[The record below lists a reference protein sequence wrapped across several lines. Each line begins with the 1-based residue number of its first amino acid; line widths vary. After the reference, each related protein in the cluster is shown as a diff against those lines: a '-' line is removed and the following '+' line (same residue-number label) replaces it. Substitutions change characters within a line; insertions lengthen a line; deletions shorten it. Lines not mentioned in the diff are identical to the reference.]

1 MKFGAEWFHKWMD
14 SSILNHNLYEK
25 MTQSGLEVEKIP
37 EKEKV
42 FFSQVIVGRIISKI
56 IHKKNLKYV
65 IYQVQ
70 IQKNK
75 VIQIIDQNKDFC
87 NGTKILVA
95 LVGAKLLN
103 DLIIQVKLISGFFSF
118 GKFCSFKDL
127 GIQLTRDNLII
138 SFNHI
143 KIGTNFF
150 NYLYKNIIKVT
161 FPMNRI
167 DLRSVL
173 GISRDIAVVHHAL
186 LPEIIHRP
194 FSITEIKYRR
204 DISIDLYKTPVQY
217 IFREIYSVNL
227 HKPLPFKIY
236 ERLRK
241 FGLSCHDNVLL
252 DIMHYIFIETGY
264 WIHILDADL
273 LCGNLFLKYQYNQ
286 KDLKN
291 NELNISTNFFVL
303 SDEIKILSSHDME
316 FMQNASV
323 TLNTKNIF
331 LGSLCVHSSYLQN
344 YSLIIKNHDHN
355 IDYPKYNIIPELQR
369 NTMEYCT
376 ALIIKIFGG
385 LCTEIKIKN
394 SFLKKFLIPTIVLT
408 LEKFNKI
415 TGYFFTIQKMIK
427 ILKQCKFQYLYKNNN
442 IFFVTPPFWRT
453 DIQIE
458 EDVIGEIVRIYD
470 CENTII
476 TTPINQFIIQ
486 KDSNYENRKL
496 FCIKSFLV
504 NQGYYEI
511 ISYSFINSELQK
523 LIFPKKKFFNII
535 NPISLDMS
543 AMRLSLWIGL
553 IRCVAYNQNRQNKSI
568 RIFEN
573 GLCFLSD
580 IEKNLGINQEE
591 HISGAISG
599 YFNEHTWNIKYRKFD
614 FYDLK
619 GVVESIFKIF
629 GYVELITFVSEK
641 FHGLD
646 KASSAGIYLANK
658 LVGRIGILDD
668 ALHEQFN
675 LIDSVILFEIFYTR
689 FSLKKKV
696 FISPI
701 SDLPVSKR
709 DISIIVSDF
718 IKSSDIIDICKK
730 NVSLKNVEI
739 YIYDVYHNINIPKDK
754 KSISIRF
761 IFENKKNM
769 LIDREINT
777 NIQRCVI
784 ALQTKFQAI
793 LRD

>member
-1 MKFGAEWFHKWMD
+1 MKFGAEWFRKWMD
-14 SSILNHNLYEK
+14 SSISNHDLYEK

-37 EKEKV
+37 EKEKF
-42 FFSQVIVGRIISKI
+42 FFSQVIIGKIISKN
-56 IHKKNLKYV
+56 IHKKNLKYA
-65 IYQVQ
+65 IYKVQ

-75 VIQIIDQNKDFC
+75 FIQVIDQNKDFVH
-87 NGTKILVA
+87 GEKILVA
-95 LVGAKLLN
+95 LIGAKLLN
-103 DLIIQVKLISGFFSF
+103 NLMIQVKSIAGFFSF
-118 GKFCSFKDL
+118 GKFCSFEDL
-127 GIQLTRDNLII
+127 GIELKRNNLII

-150 NYLYKNIIKVT
+150 SYLYKEIIKVT

-173 GISRDIAVVHHAL
+173 GIARDIAVVNHSL
-186 LPEIIHRP
+186 LPKIIYRS
-194 FSITEIKYRR
+194 FSTTKLKYQRNLF
-204 DISIDLYKTPVQY
+204 IDLYKTPVQY
-217 IFREIYSVNL
+217 IFREIYSINL
-227 HKPLPFKIY
+227 HRPLPFKVY

-241 FGLSCHDNVLL
+241 FGLSYNNNVLL
-252 DIMHYIFIETGY
+252 DIMYYIFIETGY
-264 WIHILDADL
+264 WIHVLDADL
-273 LCGNLFLKYQYNQ
+273 LCGDLFLKNQ
-286 KDLKN
+286 FHQNNPKN
-291 NELNISTNFFVL
+291 NELNISTDFFIL

-316 FMQNASV
+316 FIQNASV

-331 LGSLCVHSSYLQN
+331 LGSLCIHASYL
-344 YSLIIKNHDHN
+344 KNHSLTIRDHEHKIN
-355 IDYPKYNIIPELQR
+355 YPKYNITPEVQVD
-369 NTMEYCT
+369 TIEYCT
-376 ALIIKIFGG
+376 ALILEIFGG
-385 LCTEIKIKN
+385 SCTELKINN
-394 SFLKKFLIPTIVLT
+394 SFLNDFLMPAIILT

-415 TGYFFTIQKMIK
+415 TGYFLTVKKIIK
-427 ILKQCKFQYLYKNNN
+427 LLQQCKFQYLYKNNN

-458 EDVIGEIVRIYD
+458 EDVIGELVRIYD
-470 CENTII
+470 CEHTVI

-486 KDSNYENRKL
+486 KDPNDQHRKL
-496 FCIKSFLV
+496 FCMKSFLV

-568 RIFEN
+568 RIFEH

-599 YFNEHTWNIKYRKFD
+599 YFNEHTWNIKHRKFD

-619 GVVESIFKIF
+619 GVVESICKIY
-629 GYVELITFVSEK
+629 GLLECITFISEK
-641 FHGLD
+641 FHGLE
-646 KASSAGIYLANK
+646 AESSAGIYISNK
-658 LVGRIGILDD
+658 LVGRIGILDH

-696 FISPI
+696 FIGPI

-709 DISIIVSDF
+709 DLSIIISDF
-718 IKSSDIIDICKK
+718 VKSSDIIEVCKK

-739 YIYDVYHNINIPKDK
+739 YIYDVYYNINIPEGK

-761 IFENKKNM
+761 IFKNQQNM
-769 LIDREINT
+769 LIDRDINT
-777 NIQRCVI
+777 NIQKCVA